1 MVEIFFMVRLVAQW
15 MHKRVQVGFMLP
27 KTAKFSFPC
36 CLVMSATSHHSPFFF
51 FFFFFFFLLLLL
63 LLLFWFAKVSKW
75 VVSGEDRQ

>member
-51 FFFFFFFLLLLL
+51 FFFFFFLLLLL

>member
-51 FFFFFFFLLLLL
+51 FFFFFV
-63 LLLFWFAKVSKW
+63 KVSKW
-75 VVSGEDRQ
+75 VVSGDDRQ

>member
-51 FFFFFFFLLLLL
+51 FFLLLLL

>member
-51 FFFFFFFLLLLL
+51 FFFFLLLLL

>member
-51 FFFFFFFLLLLL
+51 FFFFFLLLLL